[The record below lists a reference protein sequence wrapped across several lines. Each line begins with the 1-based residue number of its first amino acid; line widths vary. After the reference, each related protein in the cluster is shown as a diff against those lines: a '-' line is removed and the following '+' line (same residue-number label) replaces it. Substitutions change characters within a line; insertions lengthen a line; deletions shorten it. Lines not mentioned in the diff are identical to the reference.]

1 MSQGVPLSLILK
13 HMFVTSQLAL
23 GFGHCLNHLVKY
35 SLKEALGFGHCLN
48 HLVEYS
54 LKDTSLF
61 AFLNTSDIVKLGQSG
76 RGHFMTLI

>member
-1 MSQGVPLSLILK
+1 MSQGVPLSLTLK
-13 HMFVTSQLAL
+13 HMFVTSQL
-23 GFGHCLNHLVKY
+23 
-35 SLKEALGFGHCLN
+35 ALGFGHCLN